1 MDNLTQILTEALVN
15 ANKNGSKTTE
25 LKKLLELKLRKQ

>member
-15 ANKNGSKTTE
+15 ANKNGSKINLDDVIKE
-25 LKKLLELKLRKQ
+25 VIN